1 MTASAESGNIFAGDL
16 AAEAR
21 GLTHGVHICSCG
33 IATMTTRTGQTLLR
47 VNVIREPLFRY
58 LQRGIERAM
67 AIQARIWRLALGD

>member
-1 MTASAESGNIFAGDL
+1 
-16 AAEAR
+16 
-21 GLTHGVHICSCG
+21 
-33 IATMTTRTGQTLLR
+33 MTTRTGQTLLR